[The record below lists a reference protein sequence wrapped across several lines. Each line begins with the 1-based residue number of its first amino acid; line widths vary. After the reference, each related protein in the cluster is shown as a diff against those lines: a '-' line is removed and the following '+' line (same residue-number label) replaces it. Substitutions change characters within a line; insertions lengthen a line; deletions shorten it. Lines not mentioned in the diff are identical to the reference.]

1 MRKLIERLLRAFRVP
16 SIDEVEL
23 DYLNG
28 AYDRVNLEYRQRQI
42 EHGLFRPHYRVGV

>member
-1 MRKLIERLLRAFRVP
+1 MFKVFELLRRAFHVP
-16 SIDEVEL
+16 SVDEAER

-42 EHGLFRPHYRVGV
+42 EHGLFRNAYKM

>member
-1 MRKLIERLLRAFRVP
+1 MLKVFELLRHAFHVP
-16 SIDEVEL
+16 SVDEAER

-42 EHGLFRPHYRVGV
+42 EHGLFRNAYKM